1 MMYDNKSRLKMVII
15 LIKIAIMIKH
25 AMRLPLQLFSTANLS
40 FIAKINISEVH
51 GFSSLRRNVVPL
63 T

>member
-1 MMYDNKSRLKMVII
+1 MVII

-25 AMRLPLQLFSTANLS
+25 AMRLPLQLY
-40 FIAKINISEVH
+40 FICVFTCELVISEKINIISEVH
-51 GFSSLRRNVVPL
+51 GFSSLRRNVVAL

>member
-1 MMYDNKSRLKMVII
+1 MVII

-25 AMRLPLQLFSTANLS
+25 AIS
-40 FIAKINISEVH
+40 AKINISEVH
-51 GFSSLRRNVVPL
+51 GFSLMRRNVVAL

>member
-1 MMYDNKSRLKMVII
+1 MVII

-25 AMRLPLQLFSTANLS
+25 AICDCLCNCISYVFSPANLS
-40 FIAKINISEVH
+40 FLQKINISEVH
-51 GFSSLRRNVVPL
+51 GFSLLRRNVVAL